1 MELNDNNVVE
11 VLSELLPYIEADGGW
26 LEYVETDYM
35 AEGAFVK
42 VRLGGACSTCAM
54 SAMTLKQGIEKK
66 LRKLSERPWMN
77 GLLIVS
83 TLRKIGVKELIIV
96 LNQIVKV

>member
-1 MELNDNNVVE
+1 MMRKILRLIRRWLDINE
-11 VLSELLPYIEADGGW
+11 PQPWKDG
-26 LEYVETDYM
+26 L
-35 AEGAFVK
+35 
-42 VRLGGACSTCAM
+42 
-54 SAMTLKQGIEKK
+54 EKK